1 MKFLDL
7 IKRFSAEED
16 IVWFEKTLKRVVE
29 EDLGER
35 FLEYIT
41 TNVIYVDFLR

>member
-1 MKFLDL
+1 MTYLAL
-7 IKRFSAEED
+7 IKRFSVIED
-16 IVWFEKTLKRVVE
+16 ILWFEKTLKRVVE

-35 FLEYIT
+35 YLEYIA

>member
-1 MKFLDL
+1 MTYLAL
-7 IKRFSAEED
+7 IKRFSAIED

-35 FLEYIT
+35 YLEYIA